1 MSLNP
6 PLSVAQA
13 LKESISSTL
22 QAAIPASIRAAT
34 IAPQLAIINQWID
47 QIPLL
52 LDSPDAINAN
62 FLFALRKDLFIGP
75 QFVQCVLGIPVSEL
89 PSAFQ
94 NFLSLIFKVIEAQ
107 KSDRDK
113 PVSKVRLCSLF

>member
-13 LKESISSTL
+13 LKESIGSTL
-22 QAAIPASIRAAT
+22 HAAIPASIRAAT
-34 IAPQLAIINQWID
+34 IAPQLSIINQWID

-113 PVSKVRLCSLF
+113 PVSKVRF